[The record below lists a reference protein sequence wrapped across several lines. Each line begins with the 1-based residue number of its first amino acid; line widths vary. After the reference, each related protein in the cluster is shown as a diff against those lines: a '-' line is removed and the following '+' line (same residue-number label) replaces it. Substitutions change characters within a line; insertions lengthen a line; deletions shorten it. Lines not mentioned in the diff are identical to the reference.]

1 MPKKPLT
8 AKDLL
13 QGRKRFVRKSGR
25 LGGATIV
32 RDSYS
37 NAFGSWFDTIKR
49 IKNRDGNRGVGR
61 LSINGKTVRC
71 SETTAL
77 HVHHI
82 LPLSRGGRTIDANLV
97 TLCERCHSRR
107 HSHMEHKHG

>member
-37 NAFGSWFDTIKR
+37 NAFGS
-49 IKNRDGNRGVGR
+49 
-61 LSINGKTVRC
+61 
-71 SETTAL
+71 
-77 HVHHI
+77 
-82 LPLSRGGRTIDANLV
+82 
-97 TLCERCHSRR
+97 
-107 HSHMEHKHG
+107 